1 MLRFILGRSGTGKTR
16 EMYRQIMEKIKNG
29 CDRLIVLIPDQ
40 ISLETEKEML
50 SLLGAPDKQKVN
62 VFGFNKL
69 CRFVYEQTSNPPK
82 APVDNGTRAVLMS
95 RTLDD
100 LDGQLR
106 LLNPRSNRSLTSLM
120 LDTLLECKK
129 NCVTSEQLREAANG
143 AVDETLKKKL
153 LDTADIF
160 DVFSGRLSA
169 SHVDP
174 LDDIDRVNE
183 LLSAHPEVFS
193 GYTVFI
199 DAFSGFTAQQM
210 KLVEHLMLNCEE
222 LVISLALDPL
232 PESEDGVFATTEQ
245 THRRLKRFAK
255 EQSVKILTPVRLD
268 KTVRFQNAELRF
280 LEEGAF
286 RGAEFTDKFDN
297 PPEFISLY
305 AADDTYDEC
314 ETVARQIKRL
324 VIENG
329 CRYREIGV
337 ITHDTKLYSG
347 IINAVFDKYQIP
359 YFLDEHKDLDVK
371 PIARAVNAV
380 FRILLERFER
390 SDVMLLLKSGLL
402 PFTQGEIRDFEDYVF
417 VWDIDNAA
425 FLSEFTKSSRGFG
438 EPLKEDFKLDNA
450 ERVRKTVVDALLSF
464 KGAVKDKTAG
474 EVTELLYDLLT
485 EKLDV
490 RSGMNGLCRRLE
502 HGVSEYLSDEQV
514 RIWELFVKALDRLKD
529 AVGDE
534 RMPLRRYYELLTLEL
549 SAIEFAEIPRFLD
562 SVIIT
567 NAQRVRDPHYKAVFL
582 IGCTEGSFPAN
593 SQSAGLFSDYE
604 LQALSDNDLKIT
616 ENPVDFVN
624 LEIFMA
630 YNCMVSCSD
639 RLFLSYPKLAL
650 SAANEESAGGRLK
663 PSVLIDEVCKLF
675 PKLSPT
681 IRTRIPYEDML
692 VSMDTAFE
700 AYSLS
705 LSDSNADLSGLREV
719 FADNPD
725 YSPRLKAV
733 ESAVEHKPFAMKDT
747 DNADRLF
754 GKVLDNSAS
763 KVQTYYK
770 CPFRYFCAYGLKID
784 EKQRAEI
791 NPIERGNLVH
801 KVLERFFNT
810 YRTKTEYGALSDS
823 EIKVFVTAEYTL
835 YLDTYMG
842 GAEGKTGAFSF
853 QFDMLMEK
861 TVKVIRFIIDE
872 LKNSAFDVEDTEL
885 DFPNDIHSYSYI
897 LPDGHEIRIRGKVD
911 RVDSSVQDNEKY
923 IRIIDYK
930 SKSESKGFSLTEA
943 YYGLDLQ
950 MLIYLIAIT
959 RNGGYRYGDFK
970 PGGVLYS
977 NVLFGQFSEKEAK
990 GKTTDDLIRDA
1001 FKLKGLYVDDE
1012 RLSIA
1017 DKNNFKPQS
1026 STKVSPEEL
1035 QTVFGKVDLLIR
1047 EMGESLYS
1055 GIIPAQPLKIGSKTT
1070 CEYCAYEDACSYNM
1084 NEPKI
1089 NAFAAV
1095 RSKKREHIL
1104 AQMKE
1109 DVDAANESEVNG
1121 DA

>member
-1 MLRFILGRSGTGKTR
+1 
-16 EMYRQIMEKIKNG
+16 
-29 CDRLIVLIPDQ
+29 
-40 ISLETEKEML
+40 
-50 SLLGAPDKQKVN
+50 
-62 VFGFNKL
+62 
-69 CRFVYEQTSNPPK
+69 
-82 APVDNGTRAVLMS
+82 
-95 RTLDD
+95 
-100 LDGQLR
+100 
-106 LLNPRSNRSLTSLM
+106 
-120 LDTLLECKK
+120 
-129 NCVTSEQLREAANG
+129 
-143 AVDETLKKKL
+143 
-153 LDTADIF
+153 
-160 DVFSGRLSA
+160 
-169 SHVDP
+169 
-174 LDDIDRVNE
+174 
-183 LLSAHPEVFS
+183 
-193 GYTVFI
+193 
-199 DAFSGFTAQQM
+199 
-210 KLVEHLMLNCEE
+210 
-222 LVISLALDPL
+222 
-232 PESEDGVFATTEQ
+232 
-245 THRRLKRFAK
+245 
-255 EQSVKILTPVRLD
+255 
-268 KTVRFQNAELRF
+268 
-280 LEEGAF
+280 
-286 RGAEFTDKFDN
+286 
-297 PPEFISLY
+297 
-305 AADDTYDEC
+305 
-314 ETVARQIKRL
+314 
-324 VIENG
+324 
-329 CRYREIGV
+329 
-337 ITHDTKLYSG
+337 
-347 IINAVFDKYQIP
+347 
-359 YFLDEHKDLDVK
+359 
-371 PIARAVNAV
+371 
-380 FRILLERFER
+380 
-390 SDVMLLLKSGLL
+390 
-402 PFTQGEIRDFEDYVF
+402 
-417 VWDIDNAA
+417 
-425 FLSEFTKSSRGFG
+425 
-438 EPLKEDFKLDNA
+438 
-450 ERVRKTVVDALLSF
+450 
-464 KGAVKDKTAG
+464 
-474 EVTELLYDLLT
+474 
-485 EKLDV
+485 
-490 RSGMNGLCRRLE
+490 
-502 HGVSEYLSDEQV
+502 
-514 RIWELFVKALDRLKD
+514 
-529 AVGDE
+529 
-534 RMPLRRYYELLTLEL
+534 
-549 SAIEFAEIPRFLD
+549 
-562 SVIIT
+562 
-567 NAQRVRDPHYKAVFL
+567 
-582 IGCTEGSFPAN
+582 
-593 SQSAGLFSDYE
+593 
-604 LQALSDNDLKIT
+604 
-616 ENPVDFVN
+616 
-624 LEIFMA
+624 MA

-675 PKLSPT
+675 PKLSPA
-681 IRTRIPYEDML
+681 IRTRVPYEDML

-705 LSDSNADLSGLREV
+705 LSDSAADLSGLREV

-733 ESAVEHKPFAMKDT
+733 ESAVEHKPFAMNDA

-784 EKQRAEI
+784 EKRRAEI

-810 YRTKTEYGALSDS
+810 YRTKSEYGALSDS
-823 EIKVFVTAEYTL
+823 EIKAFVTAEYTL